1 MEIKIMNESDKQSL
15 VKNLLRLM
23 TSYNHCFN
31 NFSYI
36 RTLNITRTQL
46 KILVIL
52 NQHGE
57 MTMSMLADYLSSS
70 REQTT
75 RAVSPLA
82 DKGYIQRMPNEENR
96 RIMNVSLTLEGTEIL
111 KCLGRNYIMSFDKLP
126 DEEID
131 KFISSLELI
140 INTLDKIS
148 VK

>member
-1 MEIKIMNESDKQSL
+1 
-15 VKNLLRLM
+15 
-23 TSYNHCFN
+23 
-31 NFSYI
+31 
-36 RTLNITRTQL
+36 
-46 KILVIL
+46 
-52 NQHGE
+52 
-57 MTMSMLADYLSSS
+57 MLADYLSSS